1 MVVSSLLFLL
11 QSLGELAML
20 YFASIGVTG
29 FSRFNKWLS
38 KPNCTKTRIYH
49 QPISVWNMCFCIV
62 VKYACTY
69 IHVCIYGSIHTYIW
83 YDLCISFFPP
93 TLFERLFFLMWHHGE
108 PPRCSRDWHGLV
120 QELRMTWGMLPDY
133 PSRIPVDYPSR
144 IRIFSGLEGL
154 FFGAY
159 LFNRIVF
166 HTKTIGWENPSKDC
180 ETS

>member
-93 TLFERLFFLMWHHGE
+93 TLFERLFFWCDIMENLPGAVGIDMAWYRSSEWLGGCCRITHPGFQWITHPGFGYF
-108 PPRCSRDWHGLV
+108 RGLRV
-120 QELRMTWGMLPDY
+120 CF
-133 PSRIPVDYPSR
+133 SVH
-144 IRIFSGLEGL
+144 IFLTGLS
-154 FFGAY
+154 FTQK
-159 LFNRIVF
+159 R
-166 HTKTIGWENPSKDC
+166 
-180 ETS
+180 